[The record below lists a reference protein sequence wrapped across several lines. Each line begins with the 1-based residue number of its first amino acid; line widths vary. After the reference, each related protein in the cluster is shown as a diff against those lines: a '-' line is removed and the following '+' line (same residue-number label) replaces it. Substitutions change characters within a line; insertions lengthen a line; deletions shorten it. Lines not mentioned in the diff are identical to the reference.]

1 LNLQIDPY
9 WRAHCAAVIPCLNEA
24 NTIGDVVRQTLL
36 YLPKV
41 IVVDDGSTDQTA
53 HVAQSAGAEVLSSAG
68 QLGVPASA
76 AQPVPR
82 GKGAALLAGWNRAAE
97 LGFRWALNLDG
108 DGQHSPDDIPN
119 FFRDLPNDQPA
130 LVIGNRMHNPNAM
143 PWLRRKVNRWMT
155 ARLARRAGLPLAD
168 SQCGFRLVHLGSLA
182 QMALATRHFEIE
194 SELIL
199 AAARL
204 GVPIKFVPIQVIYKQ
219 GSSKI
224 HPLLDTLRWFRWF
237 RRAK

>member
-1 LNLQIDPY
+1 M
-9 WRAHCAAVIPCLNEA
+9 
-24 NTIGDVVRQTLL
+24 
-36 YLPKV
+36 

-53 HVAQSAGAEVLSSAG
+53 HAAQSAGAEVLSSAD

-76 AQPVPR
+76 AQPVRR

-108 DGQHSPDDIPN
+108 DGQHSPADIPN

-168 SQCGFRLVHLGSLA
+168 SQCGFRLVYLGSLA